1 MNKLNRDLHKSNIQS
16 IRKCSS
22 LDMLHKKQNTYIA
35 ILKNLRTKTMSKSNQ
50 EFLANQIKN
59 YEELFSEVQ
68 VKIKEVENEN
78 K

>member
-1 MNKLNRDLHKSNIQS
+1 
-16 IRKCSS
+16 
-22 LDMLHKKQNTYIA
+22 MLHKKQNTYIA